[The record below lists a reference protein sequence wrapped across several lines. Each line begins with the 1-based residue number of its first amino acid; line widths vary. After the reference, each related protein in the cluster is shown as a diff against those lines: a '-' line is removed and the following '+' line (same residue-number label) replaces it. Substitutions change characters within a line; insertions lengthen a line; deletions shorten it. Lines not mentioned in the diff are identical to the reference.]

1 MFLYSKQIYESH
13 LSKENMTQPSSMF
26 IDGKIIEMPSV
37 KFFLKHPVGLNP
49 FPDPVSHFLAPW
61 RPFWILQGVL
71 SFS

>member
-37 KFFLKHPVGLNP
+37 KFFLKHPVPSLKTSNP
-49 FPDPVSHFLAPW
+49 QISKPKKPSPNF
-61 RPFWILQGVL
+61 
-71 SFS
+71 